1 MATQT
6 GSISID
12 FKGDRADTVF
22 LKPLFLGMEAMGMFR
37 VMTNVVHKKK
47 VGFVG
52 VLDDILQK
60 NTGCGFTP
68 MGNLDMYERTVEV
81 EDIKVNLEQCSD
93 ELENTI
99 WEESL
104 RKGVDQNNLTGTA
117 LSNIAL
123 LRIRQ
128 GIQLGCERLFWYGDK
143 SSLST
148 KYNMLDGMWTVHIP
162 ALVAAPT
169 NATPYISSGSG
180 APLAQDDAT
189 ELLKNMWEA
198 QDLTLL
204 GIPDSEK
211 RFYVSRSVYQGYMSD
226 LELNGGGDA
235 GRSALINGQ
244 STLAFRAIALIQ
256 MPYWDQYDTVD
267 FNAPNTHRALLTTP
281 TNLVVAT
288 DLQSSKNV
296 VKIWFEEKEET
307 TNYKVKFKLG
317 TSFVHPML
325 MVAAY

>member
-1 MATQT
+1 MATEQ
-6 GSISID
+6 GNLSID

-22 LKPLFLGMEAMGMFR
+22 LKPLFLGMEESGMFR

-68 MGNLDMYERTVEV
+68 MGDLDMYERTVEV
-81 EDIKVNLEQCSD
+81 EKIKVNLEQCAE

-99 WEESL
+99 WEESM
-104 RKGVDQNNLTGTA
+104 RKGVQSNDLTGTA
-117 LSNIAL
+117 LSNVAL

-128 GIQLGCERLFWYGDK
+128 GIQLGCSRLFWFGDK
-143 SSLST
+143 ASTDT
-148 KYNMLDGMWTVHIP
+148 KYNMLDGMWEVHLP
-162 ALVAAPT
+162 KLV
-169 NATPYISSGSG
+169 NANQTPYIDSGSG

-189 ELLKNMWEA
+189 NILEKMWEA
-198 QDLTLL
+198 QDITLL

-211 RFYVSRSVYQGYMSD
+211 RFYVSRSLYQAYMKD
-226 LELNGGGDA
+226 LEQLGGGDA
-235 GRSALINGQ
+235 GRTALINGQ
-244 STLAFRAIALIQ
+244 KSLAYRSIALIQ
-256 MPYWDQYDTVD
+256 MPYWDQYDLVD
-267 FNAPNTHRALLTTP
+267 FGRTDSHRAILTTP
-281 TNLVVAT
+281 TNLVLAT
-288 DLQSSKNV
+288 DLQSAKNTV
-296 VKIWFEEKEET
+296 EIWYEKRKEKT
-307 TNYKVKFKLG
+307 YYKVKFKLG